1 MKKAYIT
8 PEMKA
13 KNLSADNFLALSIWD
28 GEDANPGEGSLSK
41 WGDLWEEDDLSSDD
55 EEKRHIY
62 RF

>member
-1 MKKAYIT
+1 MKKAYII
-8 PEMKA
+8 PEMKS

-62 RF
+62 RY

>member
-1 MKKAYIT
+1 MKS
-8 PEMKA
+8 

-41 WGDLWEEDDLSSDD
+41 WGDLWEDDDLSSDD